1 MEDIERIARDLA
13 DKYIATY
20 DLDSRY
26 EVYIAGFLDGHVM
39 AQTSLE
45 AERSLRIELQNVLE
59 QVRSKLYL
67 ETDRDQATMGMLNLH
82 KPISEVFDKCRNHE
96 ERESKP

>member
-1 MEDIERIARDLA
+1 MTTKRTLDEMIKDLSEA
-13 DKYIATY
+13 KCPAWALSEIKKLESA
-20 DLDSRY
+20 
-26 EVYIAGFLDGHVM
+26 
-39 AQTSLE
+39 LE

-67 ETDRDQATMGMLNLH
+67 ETDRDQATMGMLDLH